1 VLVSKKPRMLFISP
15 RFLFPMNEGGKIRTA
30 NILRHLK
37 GGAFEMQLASPVPPG
52 HAAFADDIA
61 AICDSFLSWP
71 APAPSRLARAA
82 KLFGALPISV
92 ATDRSRQGR
101 QVIARALAGKPDV
114 VVIDFPHAAVL
125 MPDQFPAAS
134 VIFTHNIEA
143 EIYERHAMAAQGM
156 WQPIWRDQARKMQR
170 FEHKVLHAA
179 RRVIAVSR
187 RDGLALE
194 KRYGLAPVDC
204 IDTGVDLD
212 FFAYNAATPTVAPDG
227 GRVVF
232 TGVMDSP
239 ANIDGIKFLMD
250 EIWPHVVAARPKAEA
265 VIVGR
270 NPPAALV
277 EEAAKR
283 GLAWRFTG
291 FVDDIR
297 PYMADADIALIP
309 LRVGSGTR
317 IKTFEAMAAGRAVVG
332 TTIGVEGLDITPGT
346 HYLRADAPADFANAV
361 VRLLANPHL
370 RNQMRD
376 TARRHLEQNF
386 AWARVA
392 AQFSAICQ
400 AAMVG

>member
-1 VLVSKKPRMLFISP
+1 MLFISP

-30 NILRHLK
+30 NILRNLK
-37 GGAFEMQLASPVPPG
+37 GGVFDVQLASPVPPG
-52 HAAFADDIA
+52 HEAFVGDIA
-61 AICDSFLSWP
+61 AICDDFLSWP
-71 APAPSRLARAA
+71 APAPSRLARAT
-82 KLFGALPISV
+82 KLLGALPISV
-92 ATDRSRQGR
+92 ATDQSRHGR
-101 QVIARALAGKPDV
+101 QVIARALAAKPDV

-125 MPDQFPAAS
+125 MPETFPAAS
-134 VIFTHNIEA
+134 VVFTHNVEA
-143 EIYERHAMAAQGM
+143 EIYERHAMTAQGL
-156 WQPIWRDQARKMQR
+156 WRPIWRDQARKMQS
-170 FEHKVLHAA
+170 FESTVLRAA
-179 RRVIAVSR
+179 GRVIAVSK

-194 KRYGLAPVDC
+194 KRYGLASVDC

-212 FFAYNAATPTVAPDG
+212 FFAYTSATSAVAPDG

-250 EIWPHVVAARPKAEA
+250 EIWPHVVAVRPNAEA

-270 NPPAALV
+270 NPPPALV
-277 EEAAKR
+277 EDAAKR

-297 PYMADADIALIP
+297 PHMADADVALIP

-317 IKTFEAMAAGRAVVG
+317 IKTFEAMAAGRPVVG

-346 HYLRADAPADFANAV
+346 HYLRADAPADFADAIL
-361 VRLLANPHL
+361 RLLANPYL

-376 TARRHLEQNF
+376 TARRHLEQHF
-386 AWARVA
+386 AWKQVA

-400 AAMVG
+400 RAMVT